1 MRLFKARFDQ
11 AQGTPDTDLHPNPVR
26 QYASCD
32 CLRAQYRHEKW
43 DELRVHDEAQDISS
57 EAWHALE
64 QYIAEVAASNRDEL
78 NPLAELG
85 PEKWEQIVT
94 LPPSIKNLKSVKFLE
109 LYGSHLVRIP
119 PEIGEMIS
127 LEEFDP
133 YTSNS
138 LHWFPYEIT
147 HCRNLKRSRVSTRA
161 LLELQ
166 VPPAIP
172 GPTCGSA
179 RCHSRRLQCLWQTI
193 RRRVPESGVDF
204 SASCD
209 RCASTVSSC
218 MLEGMRGGTSTSS
231 FGVRAKA
238 AYRRIAAET
247 TIINGVNCFIKPS
260 AACASAPHVVLSA
273 I

>member
-11 AQGTPDTDLHPNPVR
+11 PQGTPDSDLHPNPVR

-43 DELRVHDEAQDISS
+43 DELRVHDEAQDTGS

-64 QYIAEVAASNRDEL
+64 QYIAEVAASGRDEL

-85 PEKWEQIVT
+85 PERWEQIVT
-94 LPPSIKNLKSVKFLE
+94 LPRSIKNLKSVKVLE

-119 PEIGEMIS
+119 PEVGEMTS

-147 HCRNLKRSRVSTRA
+147 HCTNLKRSRVSTRA
-161 LLELQ
+161 LYGNYKYRPPFPSLPVVVPDATPVVYSICGKPFDDACPHQVWISLRVATDVLPLLVHSCSKECVEALP
-166 VPPAIP
+166 VPPP
-172 GPTCGSA
+172 GYVQEPHTGG
-179 RCHSRRLQCLWQTI
+179 LQLKQ
-193 RRRVPESGVDF
+193 PPAME
-204 SASCD
+204 
-209 RCASTVSSC
+209 
-218 MLEGMRGGTSTSS
+218 
-231 FGVRAKA
+231 
-238 AYRRIAAET
+238 
-247 TIINGVNCFIKPS
+247 
-260 AACASAPHVVLSA
+260 
-273 I
+273 